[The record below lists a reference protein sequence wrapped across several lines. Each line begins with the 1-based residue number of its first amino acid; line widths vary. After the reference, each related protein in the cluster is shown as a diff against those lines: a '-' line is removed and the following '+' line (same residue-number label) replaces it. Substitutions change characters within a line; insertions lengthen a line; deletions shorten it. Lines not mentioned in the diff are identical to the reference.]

1 LTVGIGLHRRIPS
14 LAGMV
19 ERLRAIAGRHS
30 KRVWLLYAIGVLLLL
45 SVGVVAAD
53 PALWAFAFDP
63 ELLALFVAMA
73 LPLARLEW
81 QTWVLRVRRL
91 ARRPTDET

>member
-1 LTVGIGLHRRIPS
+1 
-14 LAGMV
+14 M
-19 ERLRAIAGRHS
+19 RALLGRHS
-30 KRVWLLYAIGVLLLL
+30 KRVWLLYAVGVLLLL

-53 PALWAFAFDP
+53 PALWVFAFDP
-63 ELLALFVAMA
+63 ELLALFVAIA

>member
-1 LTVGIGLHRRIPS
+1 LGCIVAS
-14 LAGMV
+14 L
-19 ERLRAIAGRHS
+19 
-30 KRVWLLYAIGVLLLL
+30 
-45 SVGVVAAD
+45 
-53 PALWAFAFDP
+53 PFDP

-81 QTWVLRVRRL
+81 QTWVLRLQRL